1 MAVVTFFSCNKET
14 DPTDEVKND
23 TKELIVTAEASEI
36 GYDYAILC
44 GYANLSEGMT
54 GVTFGV
60 IVSEDE
66 NPTVDN
72 GWICQAIELGENN
85 KYHCEIGKLWIGTKY
100 YYKAYLKEGDYYR
113 TGSKTLSFTTKDLK
127 KEQTAVDLGLSVKW
141 GSCNIG
147 ASSPVEYG
155 DYYAWGEIE
164 PKEDY
169 SWDSYKWGRRTK
181 MTKYNSQDKKTIL
194 EQADDVAH
202 LKLGGKWRM
211 PTIYEFDELL
221 TKCTFWIMKKNG
233 KWAYLVEGPSG
244 NVIVLP
250 AAGGRN
256 GSSLSAAGSFGY
268 YWSASLNEDVSDF
281 AMFVS
286 FNSEGV
292 YIRDYSR
299 YEGHSVRPVSE

>member
-1 MAVVTFFSCNKET
+1 MAVFTLFSCNKEE
-14 DPTDEVKND
+14 DPTGEVKND

-36 GYDYAILC
+36 GYASATLF
-44 GYANLSEGMT
+44 GYANLTEGMT

-85 KYHCEIGKLWIGTKY
+85 KYHCEIGQLWIGTKY

-141 GSCNIG
+141 GSCDIG
-147 ASSPVEYG
+147 ASSPMEYG

-169 SWDSYKWGRRTK
+169 SWVNYKWGWSPI
-181 MTKYNSQDKKTIL
+181 TKYNSQDKKTIL

-221 TKCTFWIMKKNG
+221 TKCTFGIMKKNG
-233 KWAYLVEGPSG
+233 KLAYLVEGPSG

-250 AAGGRN
+250 AAGHMDGTSLRN
-256 GSSLSAAGSFGY
+256 AGSVGY
-268 YWSASLNEDVSDF
+268 YWSASLY
-281 AMFVS
+281 
-286 FNSEGV
+286 NSGNAWGV
-292 YIRDYSR
+292 IFGSRDMYWDSGSR
-299 YEGHSVRPVSE
+299 CNGLFVRPVSE